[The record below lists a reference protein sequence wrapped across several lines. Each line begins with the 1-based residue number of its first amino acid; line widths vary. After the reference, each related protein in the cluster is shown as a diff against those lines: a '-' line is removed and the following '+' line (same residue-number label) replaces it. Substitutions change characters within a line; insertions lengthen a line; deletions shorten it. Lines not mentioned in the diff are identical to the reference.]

1 MNWIVLFVTFFALA
15 QPSFAQSAE
24 EAPPASGE
32 RLIIR
37 SIEYEGLR
45 RTKTRVLEREFE
57 FEIDQPTTR
66 RELEETVQRLRN
78 LHLFSIVEYE
88 LEPLEDGYHLKFLV
102 LERWTILPVFKGS
115 SGGGVNQL
123 IIGLY
128 DINVLGRYL
137 EMGAQYERLGPTNS
151 GVVWFRDPRLF
162 DQRLWFGADIWHIN
176 RIYTLYDKD
185 GEVEGGYLLNRNLLS
200 VAIEKEWKWWLKAG
214 LRLQL
219 VNDETSYDLLDSD
232 VRQKQVQRGLPDEE
246 LRIQP
251 GINFSLGRLNY
262 DNYRVDG
269 LMLNLRFDGS
279 DTTLGSSMSF
289 ASAESDFFFAKTLPF
304 KSTLALRWLVGVS
317 STESEPHYYFIGGFD
332 RVRGFVDAR
341 FRGPAHTTANLEY
354 RIPSLDTSWVV
365 LQHVVFADATSVG
378 QGISDFTEIT
388 AASAGAGLRVISPRI
403 FRLTLRL
410 DYAVSLVNNGDSS
423 LSFGVQ
429 QFF

>member
-1 MNWIVLFVTFFALA
+1 MNWTILLVSFFVLYGDALA
-15 QPSFAQSAE
+15 QPSE
-24 EAPPASGE
+24 EPQPLEE
-32 RLIIR
+32 RLVIR
-37 SIEYEGLR
+37 AVEFDGLK
-45 RTKTRVLEREFE
+45 RTKTRVVEREFE
-57 FEIDQPTTR
+57 FVLDQPTTR
-66 RELEETVQRLRN
+66 GDLEETAQRLRN
-78 LHLFSIVEYE
+78 MHLFSTVEYE
-88 LEPLEDGYHLKFLV
+88 LEPLEDGYLIRFRV

-123 IIGLY
+123 LIGIY

-137 EMGAQYERLGPTNS
+137 EMGVQYERLGPTNS

-162 DQRLWFGADIWHIN
+162 DQRLWFGADVWHTN
-176 RIYTLYDKD
+176 RIYTLYDAD
-185 GEVEGGYLLNRNLLS
+185 GEIEGGYLLNRNLIS
-200 VAIEKEWKWWLKAG
+200 FGIEKEWKWWLKGG

-219 VNDETSYDLLDSD
+219 VNDETSYDLVDDD
-232 VRQKQVQRGLPDEE
+232 VRLQQIQRGLPEDEF
-246 LRIQP
+246 RIQP
-251 GINFSLGRLNY
+251 GISFSLGRLNY

-269 LMLNLRFDGS
+269 VLLNLRFDGS

-289 ASAESDFFFAKTLPF
+289 ASVESDFFFAKTLPF
-304 KSTLALRWLVGVS
+304 KSTLALRWLVGIS

-332 RVRGFVDAR
+332 RVRGFLDAR

-365 LQHVVFADATSVG
+365 LQHIVFTDVASVG
-378 QGISDFTEIT
+378 DGVSDFTEIT

-403 FRLTLRL
+403 FRFTVRL
-410 DYAVSLVNNGDSS
+410 DYALSLVNEGDSS